1 MGYDPRM
8 AEPASNIA
16 SHETPEQRER
26 RLAHE
31 RCLLA
36 EAYADIAAGRFI
48 EGEEAEKWLEAEIA
62 WANSASR

>member
-16 SHETPEQRER
+16 TQESAEQRER
-26 RLAHE
+26 RLVHE
-31 RCLLA
+31 RALLA
-36 EAYADIAAGRFI
+36 EAYADIAAGRVI

-62 WANSASR
+62 WANAASR